1 MQLAFFANCPD
12 QLKLPAS
19 KFNLDSPALTR
30 KQINE
35 QPERWHIHYAGVRG
49 GLIQHRSGALPSAA
63 GLLRGL
69 PMHAP

>member
-1 MQLAFFANCPD
+1 MGNTFGQQRF
-12 QLKLPAS
+12 
-19 KFNLDSPALTR
+19 DSAMPALTR